1 MREPTLAARLGA
13 EFLGTF
19 VLLFGGCGSAI
30 LAAKF
35 LTDDNVQIGIG
46 FVGVSLAFGLSVLAG
61 AYAFGHVSGGISI
74 WFAGGGALA
83 QVWLFIVAPIMEQ
96 RLLVARTR
104 SSPELR
110 VPMWVSRRIQGSRLA
125 SRPPNG
131 PGNKKSRATTKQ
143 ARGARSEA
151 SDAKQTNT
159 GDLSESEHH
168 IWC

>member
-61 AYAFGHVSGGISI
+61 AYAFGHVSGGHFNLVCGRWRPRSGVVVHRRTDHGAAT
-74 WFAGGGALA
+74 AGGTYAIITGAPSADVGIA
-83 QVWLFIVAPIMEQ
+83 QNPGLEISEQ
-96 RLLVARTR
+96 AAER
-104 SSPELR
+104 S
-110 VPMWVSRRIQGSRLA
+110 G
-125 SRPPNG
+125 
-131 PGNKKSRATTKQ
+131 
-143 ARGARSEA
+143 
-151 SDAKQTNT
+151 
-159 GDLSESEHH
+159 
-168 IWC
+168 